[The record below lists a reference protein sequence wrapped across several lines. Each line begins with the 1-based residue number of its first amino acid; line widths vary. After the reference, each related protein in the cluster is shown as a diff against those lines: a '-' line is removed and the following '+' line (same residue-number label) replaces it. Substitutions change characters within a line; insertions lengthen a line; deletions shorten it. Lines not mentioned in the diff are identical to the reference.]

1 VSLELL
7 QLLAEHR
14 AEHAHLSR
22 IGSWAVCDAH
32 AVRTGGTAAEVRD
45 PARSRRIIRLI
56 AAERFLRGL
65 LLLGAGAY
73 LLTHVGSDFSRLADH
88 LMRRLE
94 LDPRRP
100 FLRHILAKLHR
111 LRASTVVITGIAALG
126 YGLLELVEGVGLWL
140 DQLWA
145 EYLTVIATSVLIPF
159 EIYELVRKPSMLK
172 ATGIAVNA
180 AIVAYLAYA
189 LQRRLAHERRN
200 RV

>member
-1 VSLELL
+1 MK
-7 QLLAEHR
+7 
-14 AEHAHLSR
+14 
-22 IGSWAVCDAH
+22 
-32 AVRTGGTAAEVRD
+32 TGAAAGEVRD
-45 PARSRRIIRLI
+45 PGRTRRIIRLI

-73 LLTHVGSDFSRLADH
+73 LLTHVGSDLSRLADH

-100 FLRHILAKLHR
+100 FLRHILEKLHR

-126 YGLLELVEGVGLWL
+126 YGLLELVEGAGLWL

-159 EIYELVRKPSMLK
+159 EVYELVHKPSMLK
-172 ATGIAVNA
+172 AIGIAVNV

-189 LQRRLAHERRN
+189 LKRRLTHERRN